1 MKRRTAALCAV
12 LTTAALLTACG
23 SGDEASAPGADA
35 SSGAFPVTIENTFGS
50 TTIETKPQRIVTL
63 GGEDA
68 VYALGEKPVGQLR
81 ITYGNTE
88 AGVYPWNE
96 SYFDPS
102 VTTLLDNTTSL
113 PYEAIAALDPDVI
126 LAPYQGFDETAYNTL
141 SAIAPTVAYPD
152 KPWQTTWQDQTLI
165 VGQALGK
172 TDEAK
177 AAVAQSQ
184 KAITDT
190 AAAHPEFAG
199 KSASVVSFY
208 GGALAAYLPGDPR
221 VKLIEELGFTTPPG
235 IDELAAT
242 KDDFYID
249 VAPELIGKVDAD
261 VILAYDD
268 GTTYASTPSV
278 AGLGAVQRGSV
289 AKLDDTQLIAGLGL
303 PTVLSIPWALDR
315 TVPTLATAAAAA

>member
-1 MKRRTAALCAV
+1 MKRRTAALCAL
-12 LTTAALLTACG
+12 LTTAALLSACG
-23 SGDEASAPGADA
+23 SSDSTATPDADT

-50 TTIETKPQRIVTL
+50 ATIESKPQRIVTL

-96 SYFDPS
+96 SYFDSS

-113 PYEAIAALDPDVI
+113 PYEAIAALNPDVI
-126 LAPYQGFDETAYNTL
+126 LAPYQGFDDTAYETL

-165 VGQALGK
+165 VGKALGK
-172 TDEAK
+172 TDEAA
-177 AAVAQSQ
+177 AAVAESQ

-221 VKLIEELGFTTPPG
+221 VTLTEELGFTTPTG
-235 IDELAAT
+235 IEELAAT

-268 GTTYASTPSV
+268 GTTYASTPSI

-289 AKLDDTQLIAGLGL
+289 AKFDDTQLIAGLGL

-315 TVPTLATAAAAA
+315 TVPTLAAAAA